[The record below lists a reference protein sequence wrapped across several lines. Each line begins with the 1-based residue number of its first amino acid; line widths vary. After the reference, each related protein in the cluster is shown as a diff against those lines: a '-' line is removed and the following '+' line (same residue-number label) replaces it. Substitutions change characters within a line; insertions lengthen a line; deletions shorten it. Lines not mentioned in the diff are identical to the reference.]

1 MPKDAC
7 WKCRER
13 KVRCRRNPGDS
24 VCLPCARHQYL
35 CTYSDPTATAEN
47 GTRIR
52 SCQRCRIKRMKC
64 ERQGEGCVACTA
76 SGDACSFATPRE
88 RSEASTSSTAGQE
101 AVHDQSAT
109 PTVAEAHMPSSS
121 TSGNALAIDTTPA
134 SESGSELD
142 TVSAAV
148 HGQIDNNPSS
158 SLTHGALTIDTAPS
172 SSSARTVSTAPTS
185 PNRIWWDVCF
195 APSPQESES

>member
-1 MPKDAC
+1 
-7 WKCRER
+7 
-13 KVRCRRNPGDS
+13 
-24 VCLPCARHQYL
+24 
-35 CTYSDPTATAEN
+35 
-47 GTRIR
+47 
-52 SCQRCRIKRMKC
+52 
-64 ERQGEGCVACTA
+64 
-76 SGDACSFATPRE
+76 
-88 RSEASTSSTAGQE
+88 
-101 AVHDQSAT
+101 
-109 PTVAEAHMPSSS
+109 MPSSS

-148 HGQIDNNPSS
+148 HGQIGECIMMSVRRRKRPVLTHKLYARLFTQTTTEDNNPSS